1 MSNPMSIILSTMAV
15 IGFQFASTSAFAS
28 EKHERGISRQLS
40 QKIEGAPQAKAEG
53 QAGANAACVA
63 HCNDG
68 HCTDGKAEL
77 GNIDNSECKH
87 STKKVKK
94 EVGIRN

>member
-1 MSNPMSIILSTMAV
+1 MSKSTSIILSTIAV
-15 IGFQFASTSAFAS
+15 IGFQLASTSVFAT
-28 EKHERGISRQLS
+28 EIAERGISRQLL
-40 QKIEGAPQAKAEG
+40 QKIEGVPQAKTDG
-53 QAGANAACVA
+53 HAGASAACVA
-63 HCNDG
+63 HCSDG
-68 HCTDGKAEL
+68 HCTNGKAEL